1 MIINSCLTCK
11 FHEFRE
17 EEGEK
22 MSRCVKENCYSE
34 FSKCIAMKALK
45 QFLQDESPKEKVTSL
60 PRDGFVLAKEGLQA
74 SKD

>member
-1 MIINSCLTCK
+1 MIIKSCLTCK

-17 EEGEK
+17 EESEK
-22 MSRCVKENCYSE
+22 MSRCTKENCYSE

-45 QFLQDESPKEKVTSL
+45 QFLQDESPQEKITSL